1 MKTFLK
7 SPYNTFSW
15 CFIGPATYGR
25 SRPRIR
31 FAKSRKSSKNRQK
44 CDFSKIDILFHSG
57 RKYDIWPEIGPLDP
71 GKSPESL
78 YWSSYTIWS
87 NFKKS
92 QKNPIFDHQ
101 NSEKKFFP
109 ADYSG
114 RCDPAIKTIL
124 GIKTSYMCPKGPIM
138 SPYPHPSFV
147 PIRDFKFSL
156 DPGKIHFFSVFL
168 LYIDIYVSY
177 IYETYFFKIS
187 RTSAFRK
194 VYMFWGYLLPLKSYS
209 SLKSCSERGGSLFIF
224 TSLQKRK
231 LIFSRWLKVIVD
243 AR

>member
-1 MKTFLK
+1 MII
-7 SPYNTFSW
+7 S
-15 CFIGPATYGR
+15 GR
-25 SRPRIR
+25 FRPRNT
-31 FAKSRKSSKNRQK
+31 SRKSEKIAKNGKK
-44 CDFSKIDILFHSG
+44 CVFSNFEDLLYSG
-57 RKYDIWPEIGPLDP
+57 RKCDIWPEIDPLDP
-71 GKSPESL
+71 GKSLESL
-78 YWSSYTIWS
+78 YWPSYTIWS

-101 NSEKKFFP
+101 NSEKKIFP

-124 GIKTSYMCPKGPIM
+124 GIKTSYQCPKGPIM
-138 SPYPHPSFV
+138 SPYPHPSFI

-194 VYMFWGYLLPLKSYS
+194 VYMFWGYLLPLKSYLT
-209 SLKSCSERGGSLFIF
+209 LKSCSE
-224 TSLQKRK
+224 T
-231 LIFSRWLKVIVD
+231 
-243 AR
+243 